1 MNGNPVFLKGISIHE
16 EAPFRSG
23 RICSEEEDLTL
34 LNWAKEL
41 GCNYVRL
48 AHYPHNE
55 KMVRLAEKM
64 GLMVW
69 SEIPVYWTIQWE
81 NKDTYQN
88 AHNQLME
95 MIERDQNRAAVII
108 WSIANETPHGE
119 ARDRFL
125 SNLAKAAREKDNSR
139 LLSMAMERSDKSA
152 TVLSIQDKMSEY
164 VDIISCNQYL
174 GWYDGLNEK
183 IDRVRWEVD
192 YEKPLIFSEM
202 GGGAVAGYH
211 GDKTQIWTEEYQE
224 ELYRKTLKM
233 IDERMHR

>member
-1 MNGNPVFLKGISIHE
+1 MKGISIHE

-81 NKDTYQN
+81 NEGTYQN

-108 WSIANETPHGE
+108 WSIANETPHGMPVT
-119 ARDRFL
+119 A
-125 SNLAKAAREKDNSR
+125 
-139 LLSMAMERSDKSA
+139 
-152 TVLSIQDKMSEY
+152 
-164 VDIISCNQYL
+164 SC
-174 GWYDGLNEK
+174 
-183 IDRVRWEVD
+183 
-192 YEKPLIFSEM
+192 P
-202 GGGAVAGYH
+202 
-211 GDKTQIWTEEYQE
+211 IW
-224 ELYRKTLKM
+224 RKLPVKRIT
-233 IDERMHR
+233 HVY